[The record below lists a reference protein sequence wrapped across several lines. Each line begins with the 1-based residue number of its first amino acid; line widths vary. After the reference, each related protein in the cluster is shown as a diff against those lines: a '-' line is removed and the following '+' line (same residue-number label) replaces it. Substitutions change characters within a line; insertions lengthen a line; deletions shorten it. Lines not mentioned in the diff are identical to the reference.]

1 MPDFPAGTSFF
12 AAHFASSSR
21 FCHSFL
27 HKQLKIF
34 IVKGFQAFRM
44 YGIIKQLASKIKFQK
59 SGQKVRSS
67 KINEICGMLL
77 FVILSGPAVFPD
89 SD

>member
-1 MPDFPAGTSFF
+1 MPNFPAGTSFF

-27 HKQLKIF
+27 QKQLKIF
-34 IVKGFQAFRM
+34 IVKGFKAFRI

-59 SGQKVRSS
+59 SGQKVRSPKS
-67 KINEICGMLL
+67 MSFAANNY
-77 FVILSGPAVFPD
+77 F
-89 SD
+89 